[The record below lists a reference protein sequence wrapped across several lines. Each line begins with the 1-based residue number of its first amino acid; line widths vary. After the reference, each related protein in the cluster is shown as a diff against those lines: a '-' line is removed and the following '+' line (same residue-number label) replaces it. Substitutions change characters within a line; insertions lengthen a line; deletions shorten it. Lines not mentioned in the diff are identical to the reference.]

1 MPLVAVHISDG
12 VLSPLYLAVGF
23 AAMALLMIPA
33 VWRIDEEEVPRI
45 GLLTAAFFVASLIHV
60 RVGVTSVHL
69 LLNGLIGVVVGTRAA
84 LAIAVGLG
92 LQALLLGHGGFTTLG
107 VNTSVMTLPAFTAR
121 WTFWL
126 VSGSHRPI
134 RPRRAFGAGL
144 VSGTLA
150 VILTAALNAAVLVV
164 AGVEDFR
171 VVAALVFVAHL
182 PIAAIEGLVVGFTA
196 SYLARVKPDLLD
208 RPKKARAAE
217 DQESAAGPESADVV
231 TSSQSRTGS

>member
-1 MPLVAVHISDG
+1 MPPLAVHISDG
-12 VLSPLYLAVGF
+12 VLSPLYLVAGF
-23 AAMALLMIPA
+23 AVMAVLMIPA
-33 VWRIDEEEVPRI
+33 LWRVDEEEIPRI

-69 LLNGLIGVVVGTRAA
+69 LLNGLIGVVIGTRAA

-107 VNTSVMTLPAFTAR
+107 VNTAVMTLPAFAAR
-121 WTFWL
+121 WTFAL
-126 VSGSHRPI
+126 VSGSRRPV
-134 RPRRAFGAGL
+134 RPRRAFWAGL

-150 VILTAALNAAVLVV
+150 VILTATLNASVLVV

-182 PIAAIEGLVVGFTA
+182 PIAAIEGVVVGFTA

-208 RPKKARAAE
+208 RPKMAGAAE
-217 DQESAAGPESADVV
+217 DQESAAGPESADEL
-231 TSSQSRTGS
+231 TSSQSRAGS